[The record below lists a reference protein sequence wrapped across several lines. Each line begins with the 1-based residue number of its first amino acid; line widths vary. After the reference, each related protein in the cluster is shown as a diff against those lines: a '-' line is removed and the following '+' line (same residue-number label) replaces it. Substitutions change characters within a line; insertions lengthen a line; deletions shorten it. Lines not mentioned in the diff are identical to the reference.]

1 MNNDTNVLPIDFDG
15 VFRFTNASE
24 VDFKARWNGIEYT
37 FPAMKTT
44 PMIIP
49 GATPEQVQNI
59 RKKFAREWG
68 ERQFYSTEKFMKM
81 NNIPVGST
89 PALYTDSDIAPY
101 VQMCLDPLPIG
112 QATLKVLPRDDKK
125 NYSESTNVLDKSDF
139 DSNKSLLRNDS
150 EPTNI

>member
-24 VDFKARWNGIEYT
+24 EDFKARWNSIEYT

-68 ERQFYSTEKFMKM
+68 ERQFYKTQKFLSM
-81 NNIPVGST
+81 NNVPMGGS
-89 PALYTDSDIAPY
+89 PALYTDSDLTPF
-101 VQMCLDPLPIG
+101 VQMCLDPLPVG
-112 QATLKVLPRDDKK
+112 QATLKALPKDNIK
-125 NYSESTNVLDKSDF
+125 NYSENTNVLDKTDL
-139 DSNKSLLRNDS
+139 DARKSLLRDDS
-150 EPTNI
+150 APLTV